1 MNFDLNINNYTKDEL
16 YEMFELP
23 LNSDI
28 SSMLSMFE
36 KKVSQLIINIMKNKE
51 ISKEIQ
57 TKTLDFIKKAKQTLF
72 DKDTI
77 STITKEFASLTNR
90 NNELQQTTLDNSN
103 EHLVQVRNK
112 KPSIN
117 SFVKEYTEGIINPI
131 RKSKS
136 DLYLNIDTRF
146 RENYYSTS
154 PSNINIVLPM
164 LINNVLIMRLAS
176 IEIPLSSLFNV
187 SKQLGN
193 NFFIVTLT
201 DTNESA
207 VVDIPNGNYDYS
219 GLADSINKKL
229 SLLGGNFA
237 KIVFIINN
245 VTNNGSGQTM
255 VGCAENSSFNF
266 ELNFQADRFGN
277 DDKNTPLPLKFGWT
291 LGFRN
296 GIYTNNQ
303 NYVSEGAVDL
313 KGQKYLYLVVDD
325 YNNNVNNNFYS
336 AFNSSIL
343 NKNILARITIQNNVS
358 NVTISQIREYYG
370 PVNIQ
375 NLTIQLLDGYG
386 RIVDLNN
393 MDYSFCLAMQK
404 VYDI

>member
-1 MNFDLNINNYTKDEL
+1 
-16 YEMFELP
+16 
-23 LNSDI
+23 
-28 SSMLSMFE
+28 
-36 KKVSQLIINIMKNKE
+36 V
-51 ISKEIQ
+51 
-57 TKTLDFIKKAKQTLF
+57 
-72 DKDTI
+72 
-77 STITKEFASLTNR
+77 
-90 NNELQQTTLDNSN
+90 NELQQTTLDNSN

-112 KPSIN
+112 KPFLT

-131 RKSKS
+131 RKTKS

-219 GLADSINKKL
+219 GLANSINKNL

-245 VTNNGSGQTM
+245 VANNGTGQTM
-255 VGCAENSSFNF
+255 VGCAEKSSFNF

-303 NYVSEGAVDL
+303 NYVSEGDVDL